1 MQMYHSVTYHIN
13 TIRKQEKPAKDH
25 PVRIY
30 SLSKANAGHQRT
42 LRATAQAQKFNVFS
56 IIGPKSLKPRK
67 ANHRMTLRTFALF
80 WAVKR
85 GSKHG

>member
-1 MQMYHSVTYHIN
+1 MYHSVAYHIN
-13 TIRKQEKPAKDH
+13 TIRKLEKPAKDH

-30 SLSKANAGHQRT
+30 SLSKANAGRQRT
-42 LRATAQAQKFNVFS
+42 LWATAQAQKFNVFS
-56 IIGPKSLKPRK
+56 IIGPESSKLRK
-67 ANHRMTLRTFALF
+67 ASHCMTLRAFASF